1 MFIKVK
7 LKTREKL
14 KANGKKGDTY
24 DDVISKMFDQLF
36 AELPKVGGIAEAA
49 EEHMREREGKEKG
62 EE

>member
-36 AELPKVGGIAEAA
+36 AELPEV
-49 EEHMREREGKEKG
+49 EGAKE
-62 EE
+62 